1 MLYVA
6 AGGVSSIN
14 LPLRSIAP
22 IDGFTLP
29 AGKLVPLT
37 LYPPLPG
44 GRADRQCAD
53 FHWRGLRRALEQA
66 PALRRAIRPQI
77 GVARFVANGRDHVGA
92 AGSLCRGFC
101 SAAFETAVEAESR
114 SRFGKFVAA
123 AAVWHYRV
131 FPA

>member
-29 AGKLVPLT
+29 AGKFYPLT
-37 LYPPLPG
+37 LYPPQPG

-66 PALRRAIRPQI
+66 PALRRAIRPPI
-77 GVARFVANGRDHVGA
+77 GVARFVANGRGHVGA
-92 AGSLCRGFC
+92 AGG
-101 SAAFETAVEAESR
+101 
-114 SRFGKFVAA
+114 
-123 AAVWHYRV
+123 V
-131 FPA
+131 FPGLFRAPFCTQAHAPPRPPFSAIFSSPPPFDSP